1 MAADDVPE
9 LKHEGSSFVYRGLL
23 VSGKSGLSRPSASPT
38 SHRELNAPPK
48 GASPGQL
55 AGRGGSRSRLD
66 EAKGRR
72 ATAPSADT
80 DTAHARALHTQA
92 VWSHAASFSWCRSTM
107 PSLEL
112 SCHFMSARRGQ
123 SAGPISNL

>member
-1 MAADDVPE
+1 MRDRDVEGRITVAEGEIDLFLAEQETSKDQDNAAEYELSHILVRVPE
-9 LKHEGSSFVYRGLL
+9 Q
-23 VSGKSGLSRPSASPT
+23 P
-38 SHRELNAPPK
+38 
-48 GASPGQL
+48 SPGQL

>member
-72 ATAPSADT
+72 ATAPSAVRRHGRT
-80 DTAHARALHTQA
+80 RARAAHAQA
-92 VWSHAASFSWCRSTM
+92 VWSHAQHRFHGAVLR
-107 PSLEL
+107 
-112 SCHFMSARRGQ
+112 
-123 SAGPISNL
+123 